1 MATVA
6 GNRKG
11 KEKMSKKNWFDVDA
25 DGFGQISAKKDR
37 GRVIL
42 ELVQNAVDEKGTT
55 TVEVVLEPIP
65 GRPAARLVV
74 RDDNPEGFADL
85 RDSYTLF
92 RPSKKKDDPTKRGF
106 MNIGEKIVLSLCNNA
121 QIVTTKGTVVFDND
135 GRKQTRQV
143 RDAGSV
149 FEGEMRMTRD
159 ELEEASKTIR
169 SLIPPDGVTIQFN
182 GVALRPRQP
191 LREVE
196 TRLPTVAPDEDG
208 NMRRTERKTTVRI
221 YTPEDGEVA
230 TLYEMGI
237 PVVETGDKYHVDIQ
251 QKVPLNMD
259 RDNVTPA
266 YLQKVRVLVLNEM
279 HSDLSSEDA
288 TEPWVRSAASD
299 TDCSDDATVAVVG
312 KRFGDDAVAYD
323 PSDPPA
329 NKLAVADGRTVV
341 PGGSCSRG
349 EWENIRR
356 AGAVPPA
363 GQVTPSKPGYSAS
376 PRYLPESEWTDGIRL
391 VVGYAEAVGKELL
404 GETVLVEIV
413 NNATCGTLADYKRG
427 QLRLNVGRLGKGWFN
442 LGITVEVDELL
453 IHEFAHHYESDHLS
467 ERYYDACCRL
477 GARLKRLA
485 IENPDFFA
493 AFQAEEVERT
503 A

>member
-1 MATVA
+1 MATGA

-25 DGFGQISAKKDR
+25 DGFGQISARKDR

-42 ELVQNAVDEKGTT
+42 ELVQNAVDEEGTT
-55 TVEVVLEPIP
+55 MVEVVLEPIP

-85 RDSYTLF
+85 RDSFTLF
-92 RPSKKKDDPTKRGF
+92 GPSKKKDDPAKRGF
-106 MNIGEKIVLSLCNNA
+106 MNLGEKIVLSLCNNA

-159 ELEEASKTIR
+159 QLEEASKTIR
-169 SLIPPDGVTIQFN
+169 SLIPPDGVTVLFN
-182 GVALRPRQP
+182 GEVLRHRQP

-196 TRLPTVAPDEDG
+196 TRLPTVVPDEDG
-208 NMRRTERKTTVRI
+208 NMRRTERKTRVRI

-299 TDCSDDATVAVVG
+299 ENCSGDATEAVALT
-312 KRFGDDAVAYD
+312 RFGEGAVAYD
-323 PSDPPA
+323 PNDPEA
-329 NKLAVADGRTVV
+329 NKRAAAEGRTVV
-341 PGGSCSRG
+341 CGGSCSGG
-349 EWENIRR
+349 EWENMRR

-363 GQVTPSKPGYSAS
+363 GQVTPSNSDRIVP

-391 VVGYAEAVGKELL
+391 VARYAEAVGRELL
-404 GETVLVEIV
+404 GETVLVEIL
-413 NNATCGTLADYKRG
+413 NNATCGIAADYGRG
-427 QLRLNVGRLGKGWFN
+427 KLRLNVGRLGKGWFK
-442 LGITVEVDELL
+442 LGITIEVDKLL

-467 ERYYDACCRL
+467 EGYYDACCRL